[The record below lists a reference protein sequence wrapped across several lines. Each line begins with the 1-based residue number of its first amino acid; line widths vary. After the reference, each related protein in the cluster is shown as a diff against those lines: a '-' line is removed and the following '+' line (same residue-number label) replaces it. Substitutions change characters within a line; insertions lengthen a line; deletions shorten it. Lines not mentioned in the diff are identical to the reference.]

1 MNYQLKKLQK
11 RLSLFKEIDLYT
23 VTCEELSNGRTNYEV
38 LDAVIKGG
46 GKIIQLRD
54 KKRDKDNFLKMA
66 KKFRKITANAGILLI
81 INDYIDVAIDVDAD
95 GVHLGQEDIKKYS
108 VRFVRE
114 LLGEDKIIGVSTHS
128 VKEFETFQK
137 EDVDY
142 LAFGPIFE
150 TKTKNYCIGTEK
162 IESIVKK
169 AIKPVVFIGGINLEN
184 INQVIEKGGKTIGV
198 IREIVGANNIEEAT
212 RKMKKIINQLS
223 SRA

>member
-1 MNYQLKKLQK
+1 MKKKIKQN
-11 RLSLFKEIDLYT
+11 SLYLVITEKYSQSKTSSEIAKE
-23 VTCEELSNGRTNYEV
+23 
-38 LDAVIKGG
+38 AIKGG
-46 GKIIQLRD
+46 VDIIQMREKNKTREELYVLGQQINNLSHENKVTFIVND
-54 KKRDKDNFLKMA
+54 DPYLA
-66 KKFRKITANAGILLI
+66 KQL
-81 INDYIDVAIDVDAD
+81 DAD